1 LEAHEG
7 RKGAMDVVTEPIE
20 GGALIRISGDWDIY
34 SAPKLHAA
42 LNKAFGEGPVKLVL
56 DLSNVDFLGT
66 AGISELVL
74 CIKRMEKTG
83 GSLRLFGLQ
92 PGVLNALKLTNMD
105 ALFQI
110 FESEKEAL
118 K

>member
-1 LEAHEG
+1 MNAPAPQEG
-7 RKGAMDVVTEPIE
+7 SIDVVTEPIE
-20 GGALIRISGDWDIY
+20 GGVLVRISGDWDTY
-34 SAPKLHAA
+34 TSAQVR
-42 LNKAFGEGPVKLVL
+42 NVL
-56 DLSNVDFLGT
+56 DKVLGKKPDRLLLDLCKVDFLGT

-74 CIKRMEKTG
+74 CDKRMKQTD

-92 PGVLNALKLTNMD
+92 PSVLSALKLTNMD
-105 ALFQI
+105 VLFQT